1 MVEKQNSL
9 ELLKISSDKFISN
22 LEKRGTI
29 FNEELK
35 FKLYELELQH
45 KQNNIKREELINH
58 YDIPKNVIE
67 LIKIFQILDSH
78 NINYINYILIYEN
91 LQIQQLKNF
100 YRYIMIKWN
109 KVKNNIKNT
118 HKYNTQTQQIDNFTF
133 QDIIQNLNKEKNN
146 DLIENIIFN
155 KFKDF
160 FFISDNDF
168 PNMYIIFFVNTL
180 QEYLCPP

>member
-1 MVEKQNSL
+1 
-9 ELLKISSDKFISN
+9 
-22 LEKRGTI
+22 
-29 FNEELK
+29 
-35 FKLYELELQH
+35 
-45 KQNNIKREELINH
+45 
-58 YDIPKNVIE
+58 
-67 LIKIFQILDSH
+67 
-78 NINYINYILIYEN
+78 
-91 LQIQQLKNF
+91 
-100 YRYIMIKWN
+100 MIKWN